1 MHFKKVTHILFSI
14 LLFTLIATPLNG
26 FSASA
31 PDPTEQMKPF
41 LAKMT
46 KILAEAHVTDEG
58 QCNICKR
65 LLEVSRERFDYNE
78 MSKRVLGKAWRKLS
92 KEEQA
97 EFVDLFTD
105 LLQYAYIGKVEDY
118 AGQTI
123 EFKKQRIK
131 GKRAEV
137 KTELIDKNKIIPV
150 SYIMMLKGD
159 QWMAYDVVVEGVSLI
174 RNYMEQFRQILRKEK
189 YSGLVKQIKEKIKE
203 LDDERAQ
210 RDTSEQG

>member
-1 MHFKKVTHILFSI
+1 MHFKKVIPILFFI
-14 LLFTLIATPLNG
+14 LLFTLLAVPLNG
-26 FSASA
+26 FSAPV

-46 KILAEAHVTDEG
+46 KILAESDTTDKR
-58 QCNICKR
+58 QCRICKR

-92 KEEQA
+92 KQERE
-97 EFVDLFTD
+97 EFVDLFTK
-105 LLQYAYIGKVEDY
+105 LLQYAYIGKIEDY

-131 GKRAEV
+131 GNRAEV
-137 KTELIDKNKIIPV
+137 KTELIDKNNSIPV

-189 YSGLVKQIKEKIKE
+189 YSGLVQKIKDKIKE
-203 LDDERAQ
+203 LENERTKL
-210 RDTSEQG
+210 DSNE